1 MQTTLHPLFVILVG
15 IIVQIAFAILVY
27 GVLMGLNYVF
37 ADCEQAEAE
46 DAEKGEKP
54 RRFWFYFVHKP

>member
-1 MQTTLHPLFVILVG
+1 METTLHPLFIILVG
-15 IIVQIAFAILVY
+15 IIIQIAFAILVY

-37 ADCEQAEAE
+37 ADCEQAEDSE

-54 RRFWFYFVHKP
+54 RRF

>member
-37 ADCEQAEAE
+37 ADCEQAE

-54 RRFWFYFVHKP
+54 RRF

>member
-1 MQTTLHPLFVILVG
+1 METTLHPLFIILVG
-15 IIVQIAFAILVY
+15 IIIQIAFAILVY

-37 ADCEQAEAE
+37 ADCERAEAE

-54 RRFWFYFVHKP
+54 RRF